1 VRVMRLV
8 GRHIDEE
15 RDVDVV
21 GRDSTRPRRLDGA
34 PRCRSSTG
42 RSPSHSKAPEIR
54 PARPPL
60 EAICRL
66 RSGGAPDRTKRVVSL
81 LSTQKALQDAFENGL
96 KVLLDIVR
104 AITSYEYRRYALL
117 PRTPAAL
124 SSQLLDTLF
133 EKAQV
138 HWERGGGRV
147 TADMLMR
154 VVVVCAESAW
164 GMVGRWL
171 KVGRAR
177 LPSAYPSFPPP
188 CLPPHPQHSP
198 LHQPRQSFSYR
209 L

>member
-1 VRVMRLV
+1 VRVTRLV
-8 GRHIDEE
+8 GRHNDEV
-15 RDVDVV
+15 DVSVV
-21 GRDSTRPRRLDGA
+21 GRDNVRPRRIDGA
-34 PRCRSSTG
+34 PGCRPSIG
-42 RSPSHSKAPEIR
+42 RLPSRSKAPEI
-54 PARPPL
+54 RPPL

-96 KVLLDIVR
+96 EVLLDIVR

-124 SSQLLDTLF
+124 SALLLDTLL
-133 EKAQV
+133 EKVQA
-138 HWERGGGRV
+138 HRERGDGRV
-147 TADMLMR
+147 AADMLMR
-154 VVVVCAESAW
+154 VFVVCAELVW

-177 LPSAYPSFPPP
+177 LPIAYPSFPSP
-188 CLPPHPQHSP
+188 CLPPHPQHPP
-198 LHQPRQSFSYR
+198 LHQPRQPFSYR